1 MCVVA
6 VCLSQVAER
15 ALFLWNNEYIVSLIA
30 QKRDEILPVV
40 FEALYTNSRSHWN
53 STVHGLTCNVV
64 KLFMEMD
71 PKLFDE
77 CTTAYQNRV
86 KAEAEQM
93 TQKEVRHVPRPPRVA
108 RPPRVTDPPRV
119 STGALARD

>member
-1 MCVVA
+1 M
-6 VCLSQVAER
+6 AER

-71 PKLFDE
+71 PRLFDE
-77 CTTAYQNRV
+77 CTAAHQAAQEREQ
-86 KAEAEQM
+86 ARREEAAA
-93 TQKEVRHVPRPPRVA
+93 P
-108 RPPRVTDPPRV
+108 
-119 STGALARD
+119 

>member
-1 MCVVA
+1 M
-6 VCLSQVAER
+6 QVAER

-30 QKRDEILPVV
+30 QKRDDILPVV

-77 CTTAYQNRV
+77 CSAKFQAQQKEDQDKALEKQQNWGLIER
-86 KAEAEQM
+86 KAEANPMYEKVKHSIAEH
-93 TQKEVRHVPRPPRVA
+93 TA
-108 RPPRVTDPPRV
+108 
-119 STGALARD
+119 A